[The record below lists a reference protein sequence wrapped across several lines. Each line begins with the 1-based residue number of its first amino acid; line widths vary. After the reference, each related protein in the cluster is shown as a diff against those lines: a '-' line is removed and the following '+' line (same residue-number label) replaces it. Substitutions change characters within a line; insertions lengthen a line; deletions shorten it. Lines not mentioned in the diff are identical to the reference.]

1 MIRTRNRIKGF
12 SLLELI
18 IVIVIAAI
26 LSAII
31 ATFIKQPIDAYID
44 SVRRAELTDQ
54 ADTVIRRMARDIRK
68 ALPNSV
74 RISADRQC
82 VEFIPTKTGG
92 RYRAQKDGS
101 GYGDA
106 LDFTTADGSFDL
118 LGLNSAL
125 PADRQIQA
133 GDLIAVYNLGI
144 AGANAYNGDN
154 VSTIAGVGTGD
165 LPNETKIIL
174 AAAKQFPLTS
184 GSKRFQ
190 VIPGNENIVSFV
202 CNGGTLYR
210 NSNYGYAISNSCPST
225 GGAILAQHISSCDFA
240 YDHSNPRNALVQMA
254 INMTID
260 GGETVRLYH
269 EAHIGNSP

>member
-1 MIRTRNRIKGF
+1 MKRIRNRIKGF
-12 SLLELI
+12 SLLELV
-18 IVIVIAAI
+18 IVIVITAI
-26 LSAII
+26 LAAII
-31 ATFIKQPIDAYID
+31 ATFIRQPIDAYID
-44 SVRRAELTDQ
+44 SVRRAALTDQ
-54 ADTVIRRMARDIRK
+54 ADTVIRRMVRDIRK

-82 VEFIPTKTGG
+82 IEFIPTKTGG
-92 RYRAQKDGS
+92 RYRAQKNNS
-101 GYGDA
+101 GQGDP
-106 LDFTTADGSFDL
+106 LDFTTADGSFDMY
-118 LGLNSAL
+118 GLNSAL

-133 GDLIAVYNLGI
+133 GDQIAVYNLGI

-154 VSTIAGVGTGD
+154 TSTVAGVGTGD

-174 AAAKQFPLTS
+174 AAPKQFPLTS
-184 GSKRFQ
+184 ASKRFQ

-210 NSNYGYAISNSCPST
+210 NSNYGYAISCPAA
-225 GGAILAQHISSCDFA
+225 GGAILAQHVSSCDFA

-254 INMTID
+254 INMTTD
-260 GGETVRLYH
+260 GGETVRPYH